1 MAPRSNLIILPPD
14 RLDAFTATGVA
25 AELLAFEPDRPVHI
39 VTHEDFVPLFQDAPG
54 HLRCITH
61 DRANG
66 MMPPL
71 RLLSEVMGH
80 NWNRV
85 ISLAPTRL
93 PFLLWAHHR
102 HHYRFER
109 GSYALPAL
117 FASPQSGTF
126 RPPHIWTPD
135 KMHLAL
141 PETLAPD
148 TPLVVLALAENG
160 RAIWEW
166 RHYAELIWRLSDS
179 VDALKKAHIVVLSP
193 KGCEMATALMR
204 NIPAGQISHFDD
216 LSFAKQGGLMRRARL
231 LIGTDRLAARMA
243 ASLGTPLVLRFDR
256 DNDAAQGRPYGLYV
270 GQDAV
275 EVARYVAAHLPPD
288 ASPQRPVASSNAP
301 HEGANEPT
309 K

>member
-25 AELLAFEPDRPVHI
+25 AELLAFEPDRPLHI

-54 HLRCITH
+54 LVRFSTH

-66 MMPPL
+66 NMPAL

-85 ISLAPTRL
+85 ISLARTRL

-102 HHYRFER
+102 HHYRFES

-117 FASPQSGTF
+117 FASQSSSTF

-135 KMHLAL
+135 KIHLAL
-141 PETLAPD
+141 PETLAPN
-148 TPLVVLALAENG
+148 TPLVVLALAESG
-160 RAIWEW
+160 RAAWDW
-166 RHYAELIWRLSDS
+166 QHYAELIWRLSDS
-179 VDALKKAHIVVLSP
+179 VAALKRAHIVVLSEP
-193 KGCEMATALMR
+193 GSALASDLVR

-216 LSFAKQGGLMRRARL
+216 LSFAKHGALMRRARL
-231 LIGTDRLAARMA
+231 LIGTERLAARMA
-243 ASLGTPLVLRFDR
+243 ASVGTPLVLRFDR
-256 DNDAAQGRPYGLYV
+256 DNLSAQGRPYGLYV

-275 EVARYVAAHLPPD
+275 EVARYVGAHLPPD
-288 ASPQRPVASSNAP
+288 AQNLSQNAP
-301 HEGANEPT
+301 HEGVNQPT

>member
-1 MAPRSNLIILPPD
+1 MAPRSNLLILPPD

-39 VTHEDFVPLFQDAPG
+39 VGHEDFVPLFQDAPG
-54 HLRCITH
+54 RLRFITH
-61 DRANG
+61 DRVNG

-102 HHYRFER
+102 HHYRFES
-109 GSYALPAL
+109 GGYALPAL

-141 PETLAPD
+141 PETLAPH
-148 TPLVVLALAENG
+148 TPLVVLALAESG
-160 RAIWEW
+160 RALWEW

-179 VDALKKAHIVVLSP
+179 VARLKKAHIVVLSK
-193 KGCEMATALMR
+193 KGCETAADLVS

-216 LSFAKQGGLMRRARL
+216 LPFAKQGGLMRRARL

-243 ASLGTPLVLRFDR
+243 ASVATPLVLRFDR
-256 DNDAAQGRPYGLYV
+256 ENVAAQGRPYGLYV

-275 EVARYVAAHLPPD
+275 EVARFVGAHLPPQEKNL
-288 ASPQRPVASSNAP
+288 AQNLSQNAP
-301 HEGANEPT
+301 HEGANLPT

>member
-1 MAPRSNLIILPPD
+1 MAPRSNLIILPPN

-39 VTHEDFVPLFQDAPG
+39 VTHEEFVPLFQDAPG
-54 HLRCITH
+54 RLRFITH

-66 MMPPL
+66 TMAPL

-102 HHYRFER
+102 HHYRFES

-141 PETLAPD
+141 PETLAPN
-148 TPLVVLALAENG
+148 TPLVVLALAESG
-160 RAIWEW
+160 RAAWEW

-179 VDALKKAHIVVLSP
+179 VAPLKKAHIVVLSE
-193 KGCEMATALMR
+193 KGCEMAANLVS

-231 LIGTDRLAARMA
+231 LIGTDRLATRMA
-243 ASLGTPLVLRFDR
+243 ASVGAPLVLRLDR
-256 DNDAAQGRPYGLYV
+256 DNLAAQGRPYGLYV

-275 EVARYVAAHLPPD
+275 EVARYVDAHLPSGAKKPI
-288 ASPQRPVASSNAP
+288 ANAP
-301 HEGANEPT
+301 HEGANQPT

>member
-1 MAPRSNLIILPPD
+1 
-14 RLDAFTATGVA
+14 
-25 AELLAFEPDRPVHI
+25 
-39 VTHEDFVPLFQDAPG
+39 
-54 HLRCITH
+54 
-61 DRANG
+61 
-66 MMPPL
+66 
-71 RLLSEVMGH
+71 
-80 NWNRV
+80 
-85 ISLAPTRL
+85 
-93 PFLLWAHHR
+93 
-102 HHYRFER
+102 
-109 GSYALPAL
+109 
-117 FASPQSGTF
+117 
-126 RPPHIWTPD
+126 
-135 KMHLAL
+135 
-141 PETLAPD
+141 
-148 TPLVVLALAENG
+148 
-160 RAIWEW
+160 
-166 RHYAELIWRLSDS
+166 
-179 VDALKKAHIVVLSP
+179 
-193 KGCEMATALMR
+193 MATALMR